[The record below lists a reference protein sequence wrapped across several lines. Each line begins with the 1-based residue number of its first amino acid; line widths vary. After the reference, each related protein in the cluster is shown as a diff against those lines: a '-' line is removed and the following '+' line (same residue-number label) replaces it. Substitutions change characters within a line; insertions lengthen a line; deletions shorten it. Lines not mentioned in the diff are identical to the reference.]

1 VVVATKHI
9 NLTEGE
15 PRRLPLTIRGSMNRE
30 KFQIDTTTEIRERT
44 KEVAK
49 RRGMKLG
56 AFVHRALAKEDEE
69 LARLIKEAL
78 GIEV

>member
-1 VVVATKHI
+1 
-9 NLTEGE
+9 
-15 PRRLPLTIRGSMNRE
+15 MNRE